1 MLSYRRRRGTRFD
14 MPAPPRSA
22 APLRASDDLAIV
34 RRMVAGEP
42 DALAELYDRFAPL
55 VLAVARRIL
64 GGAGEAEE
72 VVQEAFLQAWNQ
84 AERYDAGRSSVS
96 TWLLLIARTRALDRL
111 RSRGARER
119 TAQAAAA
126 EPPAADTSSDGDDSV
141 LHRERRR
148 RVRQALA
155 ELPEEQRRVLELAF
169 YEGLSQSEIATRTGT
184 PLGTVKT
191 RALLGMKKLR
201 QALRSEVRE
210 LM

>member
-1 MLSYRRRRGTRFD
+1 MAF
-14 MPAPPRSA
+14 PPRSA

-42 DALAELYDRFAPL
+42 EALAELYDRFAPL
-55 VLAVARRIL
+55 VLAVARRTL
-64 GGAGEAEE
+64 GAAGDAEE
-72 VVQEAFLQAWNQ
+72 VLQEAFLQAWNQ

-96 TWLLLIARTRALDRL
+96 TWLVLIARTRALDRL

-119 TAQAAAA
+119 TAAAAAA
-126 EPPAADTSSDGDDSV
+126 EPPPPDTSSRLDEHV

-148 RVRQALA
+148 RVKEVLA
-155 ELPEEQRRVLELAF
+155 AIPEEQRRVLELAF
-169 YEGLSQSEIATRTGT
+169 YEGLSQSEISTRTGT

-201 QALRSEVRE
+201 EALRNEIRE
-210 LM
+210 LL